1 MYKDMWVNEMNDKHQ
16 IQDREERE
24 NNQIRVWYTGSLN
37 CIYDDSCVK
46 VDTECKGMHYNI
58 L

>member
-24 NNQIRVWYTGSLN
+24 NNQIRV
-37 CIYDDSCVK
+37 
-46 VDTECKGMHYNI
+46 
-58 L
+58 